1 METTLTEKEKREE
14 APYVLFYNMGQLL
27 LEMNYKE
34 KIGQTHDENSIEGL
48 MLTKTWLV
56 YTCDEEGNSFFDYFA
71 GRHDYYQNSDLVF
84 KYFGEEINY
93 FAEILEQG
101 QMVINGVLIEKEG
114 DLL

>member
-1 METTLTEKEKREE
+1 
-14 APYVLFYNMGQLL
+14 
-27 LEMNYKE
+27 
-34 KIGQTHDENSIEGL
+34 

-56 YTCDEEGNSFFDYFA
+56 YTCDEEGNRFFDYFA
-71 GRHDYYQNSDLVF
+71 GRHDYYQNSELIF

-93 FAEILEQG
+93 FAEILEPG